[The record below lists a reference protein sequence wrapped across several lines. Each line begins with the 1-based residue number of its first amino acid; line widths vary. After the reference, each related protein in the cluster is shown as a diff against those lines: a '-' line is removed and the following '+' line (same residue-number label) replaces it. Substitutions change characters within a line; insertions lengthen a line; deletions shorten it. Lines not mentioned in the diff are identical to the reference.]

1 VRHTD
6 TITSELGANKAI
18 LSLAT
23 KFDKPDAMSLD
34 EIRIGLS
41 KATSGRLVSIFRVAL
56 TEKGLETTGLPEAF
70 DWLNLALEIAKPSQ
84 TASVIPKDPQPAP
97 PNLREQSFLS
107 DKLESWLTRIETD
120 LDPEEFHTKFRSFTL
135 PSWDHYTHIRIAYIM
150 LTKFGRKEGT
160 VYLRY
165 LLTLLFGTIK
175 SDLPIQEKIGSF
187 KASNSTSPPAI
198 WRKVDLSTSP

>member
-1 VRHTD
+1 MSHSD
-6 TITSELGANKAI
+6 TIKYEPGTNKAI

-23 KFDKPDAMSLD
+23 KFDKPGAMSLD

-84 TASVIPKDPQPAP
+84 TASVIPPKGSEPAS
-97 PNLREQSFLS
+97 PNPRDQSILS
-107 DKLESWLTRIETD
+107 EKLESWLTRIETD

-135 PSWDHYTHIRIAYIM
+135 PSWDHYTHIRIAYVI
-150 LTKFGRKEGT
+150 LTKYGRKEGT
-160 VYLRY
+160 VYLLTY
-165 LLTLLFGTIK
+165 LFRTIN
-175 SDLPIQEKIGSF
+175 I
-187 KASNSTSPPAI
+187 
-198 WRKVDLSTSP
+198 